1 MSTLKR
7 LQSELKEIVNNP
19 PANCSAGP
27 VGDDM
32 YKWQATVMGPEG
44 TPYHG
49 GIFTLRIDFP
59 TDYPSSLQRLYF

>member
-32 YKWQATVMGPEG
+32 YKWQATLRSRGN
-44 TPYHG
+44 TYHG
-49 GIFTLRIDFP
+49 R
-59 TDYPSSLQRLYF
+59 YFSIGE